1 MNYQQKETLVV
12 LLWEKIKY
20 VSTYLLL
27 PKKKK
32 NKKKNR
38 GVLTAFSF
46 SINSESLV
54 YWMGQKLNASKYM
67 IVQWRTNTLCIYIE
81 ANLHMQCN
89 WCARYRSL
97 DFGSTTGFFECFEA
111 LVFYV
116 ILFLFFKI
124 LLTLKILGRT
134 NRNNINKQT
143 KRQECAGGHNNY
155 CHEQKAEFMAFV
167 LVVFKPN
174 FMLPQSQ

>member
-1 MNYQQKETLVV
+1 MNYQQKETLVE

-32 NKKKNR
+32 

-46 SINSESLV
+46 TINSESLV
-54 YWMGQKLNASKYM
+54 YWMGQQLNANKYM
-67 IVQWRTNTLCIYIE
+67 IVQWRTITLCIYIE
-81 ANLHMQCN
+81 ANLHMQCS
-89 WCARYRSL
+89 WCACYRSL

-116 ILFLFFKI
+116 VLFFKI

-143 KRQECAGGHNNY
+143 KRQECAGGHNNH